1 MPEMSAAG
9 AAHHF
14 GTGHAMTAIR
24 FRLDGGLCR
33 RGIETGPAGSGIIF
47 GLGTEQF
54 LAAAGAAV
62 NAAILAVVVLAGKG
76 LFRALRTADPEFFRG
91 EFLAPLR
98 FSFGYEFTGQID
110 LQ

>member
-1 MPEMSAAG
+1 MPEMRVAG
-9 AAHHF
+9 AAHYF
-14 GTGHAMTAIR
+14 GTANAMTAIR
-24 FRLDGGLCR
+24 FRLDGGLSHGR
-33 RGIETGPAGSGIIF
+33 VETGPAGSGIIF

-76 LFRALRTADPEFFRG
+76 LFRALRAADPEFFRG

-98 FSFGYEFTGQID
+98 FSFGYEFIGQID